1 MTEDGE
7 ESYSPKPKPNPFQD
21 QIYGA
26 GAVRVHA
33 TEGNEDV
40 LVSASDSESEAE
52 QSDDATIGT
61 DPTANASFRV
71 SYDGEDTIT
80 IKEGFINYSK
90 WSGSAWTMVER
101 KITGAEITSVGLPCH
116 VYLKIPVQNNVSN
129 NNAISPIS
137 TNISSQTIDGN
148 SYVVTEQIA
157 TDWIGVNETT
167 LDGQPVEASFESRVA
182 YFTTASS
189 TEFRFILA
197 DLDADGNVS
206 QKHFGGITIPQGFN
220 ARVVA
225 LTIV

>member
-1 MTEDGE
+1 MTEE
-7 ESYSPKPKPNPFQD
+7 EEEGYSPEPKPNPFPD
-21 QIYGA
+21 QIYGT
-26 GAVRVHA
+26 GAASVYS
-33 TEGNEDV
+33 TYGNEDV
-40 LVSASDSESEAE
+40 LVSASEPDDEVE
-52 QSDDATIGT
+52 QSDDATTGA

-80 IKEGFINYSK
+80 IKEGFINYTK
-90 WSGSAWTMVER
+90 WSGTAWTMVER
-101 KITGAEITSVGLPCH
+101 KITGAEITSAGLPCH

-129 NNAISPIS
+129 NNATSPIS
-137 TNISSQTIDGN
+137 TNISSQNIDGN
-148 SYVVTEQIA
+148 YYVVTEQIA

-167 LDGQPVEASFESRVA
+167 LDGQPASASFESRVL
-182 YFTTASS
+182 YFGTASS